1 MPGLGDNR
9 MKKSRFFPLIV
20 VLLIGIPVVI
30 ATVLLAT
37 FDINRYRPEIGAAL
51 SQRLGRD
58 VSLEGPIRWG
68 FSPTRGID
76 LSVREVDIA
85 NLAGLHRPATAK
97 IGHLALALAF
107 LPLLHHE
114 LDVTSLDV
122 ADVNLYIDKTAA
134 SPATGAPKAPK
145 APASNP
151 AANKGKPLGFHVK
164 KISIKNAS
172 LVIKSGNGET
182 STYRIAS
189 LAFDSKGSKMELS
202 AKGSVNGAPLATDV
216 YGPSGFER
224 LRKTPWPFTG
234 KASYAG
240 IDVEAKGNLD
250 VRGGKIELEDIK
262 LSAGATK
269 VAARLLIAF
278 GGGRP
283 VVRGKISSDNLDMKD
298 FEKPFD
304 EEAGPQKLSS
314 FKTGESVNPAGPK
327 HTFNRSP
334 IPQALDAHLAATI
347 GLLHVGK
354 VSFKRLDATV
364 DLSGGRLLLSP
375 VSTLLAGGKIGGSLE
390 FDARKSPARA
400 TASLKAQG
408 VDLEQLAQLGGHHS
422 FLKGKSNIDFNITTE
437 GESPQDL
444 VNHARGRINIVMG
457 RGRVQT
463 RELANMAT
471 ELLNTLIP
479 GAGGSAGYTV
489 NCLAARL
496 NVFGSR
502 MQSNGILMDTSAA
515 TVMGT
520 GEIDLGRKTIDML
533 VNSRSK
539 LVNVAAF
546 TPSLRISGP
555 LAKPHFAADTS
566 SYVHKVEGLID
577 SRKAASNVPTVNQ
590 TDGQN
595 ACVEALDHPQAASAA
610 GEARTILN
618 KTGGSLNRIGGKLL
632 HGVGGMFGK

>member
-1 MPGLGDNR
+1 
-9 MKKSRFFPLIV
+9 MKKSRLFPLIV

-30 ATVLLAT
+30 ATVLLAK
-37 FDINRYRPEIGAAL
+37 FDINSYRPEIGAAL
-51 SQRLGRD
+51 SQRMGRD
-58 VSLEGPIRWG
+58 VSLTGPIHWG
-68 FSPTRGID
+68 FSPAGGID
-76 LSVREVDIA
+76 LSVKDVSIA
-85 NLAGLHRPATAK
+85 NLAGLHKPATAK
-97 IGHLALALAF
+97 IGRLALALAF
-107 LPLLHHE
+107 IPLLRHE
-114 LDVTSLDV
+114 LDVTSLDA

-134 SPATGAPKAPK
+134 SPATGAAKP
-145 APASNP
+145 PASNP
-151 AANKGKPLGFHVK
+151 AASKGKPLGFHVK

-172 LVIKSGNGET
+172 LVIKSGNGEA
-182 STYRIAS
+182 STYKIDS

-202 AKGSVNGAPLATDV
+202 AKGSVNGEPLATDV

-240 IDVEAKGNLD
+240 VDVEAKGNLD
-250 VRGGKIELEDIK
+250 VRGGKIELEDMS
-262 LSAGATK
+262 LTAGATK
-269 VAARLLIAF
+269 VEAKLLIAF

-283 VVRGKISSDNLDMKD
+283 VVRGKISSDKLDVND
-298 FEKPFD
+298 FERPFD
-304 EEAGPQKLSS
+304 EGAGARNLISS
-314 FKTGESVNPAGPK
+314 KTGPKADRAGQK
-327 HTFNRSP
+327 HIFSRAV
-334 IPQALDAHLAATI
+334 ILKAVDLHAAATI
-347 GLLHVGK
+347 GVLHVGK
-354 VSFKRLDATV
+354 VLFKRVDATV

-375 VSTLLAGGKIGGSLE
+375 VSTLLAGGKIGGRLE

-400 TASLKAQG
+400 TAFLKAQG

-422 FLKGKSNIDFNITTE
+422 FLKGKSDIDFDIASE

-444 VNHARGRINIVMG
+444 VNHARGRIDIVMG

-463 RELANMAT
+463 RELADMAT

-479 GAGGSAGYTV
+479 GAGGSAGYRV

-502 MQSNGILMDTSAA
+502 MQSSGILMDTSAA

-533 VNSRSK
+533 LNSRSK
-539 LVNVAAF
+539 LVNVTAF

-577 SRKAASNVPTVNQ
+577 SRKAASNVPSVNQ

-595 ACVEALDHPQAASAA
+595 ACVDALDHPQAGQAATSAT
-610 GEARTILN
+610 GKARTILN
-618 KTGGSLNRIGGKLL
+618 NTGGSLNRLGGKLL